1 MISLSNLGKSFG
13 DRTLFAGVTLRLDAG
28 SRYGLVGANGSGKTT
43 LMRML
48 VGEEQPSEGEIIIPQ
63 ATRIGWLKQ
72 DRYLSDDQ
80 TIIGVAMMGERETW
94 EALSEKDKLLDQA
107 EPDPYRIADLEEV
120 IARRDGYTL
129 EARAA
134 IILEGLGIPSAVHHN
149 PLGTLSGGFKLRVL
163 LAQTLVEKPDLLL
176 LDEPTN
182 HLDILTIQW
191 LETFL
196 TKYAGCAVVI
206 SHDHRFLDN
215 CATHIL
221 DVDYETVT
229 QYKGNYAHFVKEKVQ
244 LRERKE
250 AEIAKQQQI
259 VADKKAF
266 VEKFRAKAT
275 KARQAQS
282 RAKQIEKIES
292 QIEDLAT
299 TSRRAPLFRFEQV
312 RNSGKDV
319 LTAVGVEKSFGDKD
333 VLKGVDLSIR
343 RGEQVALIGANGL
356 GKSTLLKIITD
367 RLPPDDGEIEWGHAT
382 NVGYFAQDHADLLG
396 DRPVTVLDFL
406 WDFCPQESTSFVR
419 GKLGQMLFSREEVEK
434 KTTALSG
441 GEAARLIFSRLM
453 VQKPNVMLLDEPTN
467 HLDLET
473 IEALVEA
480 LKAYPGT
487 LVFVSH
493 DRWFVQALATRVI
506 ELTPDG
512 VEDYPGT
519 YDDYLAHKGMDHL
532 DAAAVIAKAKR
543 DKRAKPVASEEAAPT
558 RMSGGA
564 ADDQRAARKKGKAEE
579 KRKPEG
585 VKSRRSTG
593 QSKPQEE
600 PLDWKAQKKRKA
612 EHRKLHSKRD
622 KVTKDLEA
630 AEKKLEGIQA
640 KYCEPGFFDETPA
653 DEVAALREEEAEA
666 QRVTDKLMA
675 EWERIEAKIE
685 AFGPVE

>member
-13 DRTLFAGVTLRLDAG
+13 DRTLFSGVTLRLDAG

-48 VGEEQPSEGEIIIPQ
+48 VGEDSPSDGEIIIPQ

-72 DRYLSDDQ
+72 DRYLSDTQ
-80 TIIGVAMMGERETW
+80 RIIDVAMMGEPETW
-94 EALSEKDKLLDQA
+94 AALSEKDELLEQE

-129 EARAA
+129 EPRAA
-134 IILEGLGIPSAVHHN
+134 TILEGLGIPTAVHTN
-149 PLGTLSGGFKLRVL
+149 PLGSLSGGFKLRVL

-196 TKYAGCAVVI
+196 NKYPGCAVVI

-229 QYKGNYAHFVKEKVQ
+229 QYKGNYAFFTREKALV
-244 LRERKE
+244 RERKE
-250 AEIAKQQQI
+250 AEIDKQQQI
-259 VADKKAF
+259 IADKKAF

-282 RAKQIEKIES
+282 RAKQIEKIEA
-292 QIEDLAT
+292 QIEDLPT

-319 LTAVGVEKSFGDKD
+319 LTARGVKKAFGDKR
-333 VLKGVDLSIR
+333 VLEGVDLSIR
-343 RGEQVALIGANGL
+343 RGERVALIGANGL
-356 GKSTLLKIITD
+356 GKSTLLKIVTE
-367 RLPPDDGEIEWGHAT
+367 RLPPDDGEIEWGHET

-396 DRPVTVLDFL
+396 DKPTTVLDYL

-419 GKLGQMLFSREEVEK
+419 GKLGQMLFSRDEVAK

-453 VQKPNVMLLDEPTN
+453 VQRPNVMLLDEPTN

-473 IEALVEA
+473 IEALVDA
-480 LKAYPGT
+480 LIDYPGT
-487 LVFVSH
+487 LMFVSH

-506 ELTPDG
+506 ELTPEG

-532 DAAAVIAKAKR
+532 DAAAVLAKAKR
-543 DKRAKPVASEEAAPT
+543 DKRARKGEGAAEGTAPT
-558 RMSGGA
+558 RMSGGD
-564 ADDQRAARKKGKAEE
+564 ADDARAARKREKKGATEAAS
-579 KRKPEG
+579 RKPKG

-593 QSKPQEE
+593 GSNGAAAKAAPFDPPVDRRDLT
-600 PLDWKAQKKRKA
+600 PLGF
-612 EHRKLHSKRD
+612 
-622 KVTKDLEA
+622 LEA
-630 AEKKLEGIQA
+630 PSVA
-640 KYCEPGFFDETPA
+640 PFFSRFR
-653 DEVAALREEEAEA
+653 AARASSASPPLI
-666 QRVTDKLMA
+666 RV
-675 EWERIEAKIE
+675 
-685 AFGPVE
+685 G